1 MIRPEPLLADR
12 QGALE
17 QRLGLAQPVLNAVQ
31 AGQAVEASGGVE
43 MIRPERRL
51 VDRQGA
57 LEQRLGLTQ
66 PALDAMQAGQAVEAS
81 SPNTVDLWRLCR
93 VLRALIAIW
102 AQFCNPLVEGARRQ
116 AVAFAIFCTTQ
127 AAGLPGLDLL
137 SPDLSGVRWHDR
149 SDDADVVFI
158 VDPLAG

>member
-1 MIRPEPLLADR
+1 MVMLIFGLYARKPDNCGTLDRPII
-12 QGALE
+12 GN
-17 QRLGLAQPVLNAVQ
+17 RL
-31 AGQAVEASGGVE
+31 
-43 MIRPERRL
+43 
-51 VDRQGA
+51 
-57 LEQRLGLTQ
+57 
-66 PALDAMQAGQAVEAS
+66 
-81 SPNTVDLWRLCR
+81 LWRLCR
-93 VLRALIAIW
+93 VLRALTAIW